1 MPFQKN
7 QFNILNIYQFDLIKK
22 HQIINNCVQFNVG
35 HNVHLYTCLK
45 SWLDKRVKHM
55 VRHLKYMIDMD
66 IMIVIETWGLLKDR
80 HSGDWVWWIIHEQV
94 NTALNMSW
102 LEWIVCSFSSM
113 EVVYRQTGCCNH
125 RWIDELPIVAY
136 Q

>member
-1 MPFQKN
+1 MNNMSRKHESEIGLRTKILNLELKSDTTHLFLTTKNNQNINYCYPLQRALYKMPFQKN

-66 IMIVIETWGLLKDR
+66 IMIVIET
-80 HSGDWVWWIIHEQV
+80 
-94 NTALNMSW
+94 
-102 LEWIVCSFSSM
+102 
-113 EVVYRQTGCCNH
+113 
-125 RWIDELPIVAY
+125 
-136 Q
+136 